1 MVLKT
6 LLIGSLL
13 LLPASAQSHPASAQS
28 HPGTAGTAATRPG
41 VLQSTELQTLVPAT
55 VFFSGQTATV
65 QLRNSGGVRGDD
77 GKLTL
82 VALVDTGGYSSGLK
96 EKYQFYLLTD
106 TPIEIDGKRL
116 SPGAYGGGFLS
127 GTGLEVMDLGGN
139 ELFHGPVQH
148 DAGMTRPRPLQVVAG
163 SAPGESRLY
172 LGRDYVVF
180 RQIKP

>member
-1 MVLKT
+1 MVFRT
-6 LLIGSLL
+6 LLVCSLL
-13 LLPASAQSHPASAQS
+13 VLPASAQNRPAA
-28 HPGTAGTAATRPG
+28 PATAGARAG

-65 QLRNSGGVRGDD
+65 QLRNSGGVRGAD

-82 VALVDTGGYSSGLK
+82 VALVDSGGYSSGLK

-116 SPGAYGGGFLS
+116 APGAYGGGFLS
-127 GTGLEVMDLGGN
+127 GTGLELMDLGGN

-163 SAPGESRLY
+163 TAPGESRLY

-180 RQIKP
+180 RQIKR